1 MQPLSQLKQSIV
13 RTTLVDSVYET
24 LLEAILSGRL
34 EPETELS
41 VVALARELEV
51 SRTPVHDALRQLVKD
66 GLVQQEVNRKA
77 RVARFSTD
85 DVAEIFEMRKLL
97 EGAAA
102 EAAATRIESVDLER
116 LDTTA
121 ESLAALPDTPEWLP
135 RWVDFDAEFHD
146 TIARASGNKRLW
158 QDIVR
163 YRLLHRWLNRF
174 VTSEGDLRTALA
186 EHQEILVALK
196 SRKPAAARRAMVAH
210 IGAWQAFFVEHY
222 PR

>member
-24 LLEAILSGRL
+24 LLAAILSGRL

-41 VVALARELEV
+41 VVALARELDV
-51 SRTPVHDALRQLVKD
+51 SRTPVHDALRQLAKD

-102 EAAATRIESVDLER
+102 EAAATGMDAEDLER
-116 LDTTA
+116 LDATA
-121 ESLAALPDTPEWLP
+121 ESLAATHGHADWLA
-135 RWVDFDAEFHD
+135 RWVDFDAEFHE
-146 TIARASGNKRLW
+146 TIAKASGNNRLW
-158 QDIVR
+158 QDIAR

-174 VTSEGDLRTALA
+174 ITNVDGLQTALA
-186 EHQEILVALK
+186 EHQEILAALK